1 MKKGAALKAGRPN
14 LERPRVVGEAISM
27 DEHSQGCQGD
37 EEPAREG
44 GKVDELVDLSA
55 D

>member
-1 MKKGAALKAGRPN
+1 M
-14 LERPRVVGEAISM
+14 GEPESM
-27 DEHSQGCQGD
+27 DEHAQGCQGD

-44 GKVDELVDLSA
+44 GKVDELVDFTS